1 METPEKKEIIRF
13 LDYSR
18 DHRVLIG
25 DLIES
30 VNKIIQD
37 AFQNLTDG
45 FAGLGTRSLASKK
58 EAEAKIEEAYT
69 TEHDEQESFQ
79 AAQNSVDDLLKRME
93 DGRPISDVN
102 IPQDGSLFSKGWEA
116 VSFLDKEVSDILFT
130 LMGSLSFDDVIRQ
143 RLGRLSDF
151 IKLELSFLEEVKSGP
166 LDFENEKVLKLVD
179 SYLGKM
185 KKELRSP
192 GAADI
197 YDMFLAQY
205 EHTMKSDSSRRG
217 FVHLSEF
224 LALSSMLVSELTTEV
239 SYLLTEAVTT
249 ATDGIYGLDSK
260 TVKGKAHALSRMRQ
274 QEDGTFKNEVV
285 NTDEGGEVQQFLQQ
299 LSEKIDGSIFEMVG
313 VLSFGDVA
321 TQRLQTS
328 SGLAKHLACLQLS
341 SCKDSL
347 ALDEDVMDRRIAICH
362 KNSFSCFVT
371 EEDKRIFKKVYSKGA

>member
-1 METPEKKEIIRF
+1 METPEKKEVVRF

-18 DHRVLIG
+18 DHRVLVG

-45 FAGLGTRSLASKK
+45 FAGLGSKSLASKK
-58 EAEAKIEEAYT
+58 EAESKIEEAYT
-69 TEHDEQESFQ
+69 TEHEEHANFS

-93 DGRPISDVN
+93 DGRSISDVN

-116 VSFLDKEVSDILFT
+116 VSFLDREISDILFI

-143 RLGRLSDF
+143 RLERLVNF
-151 IKLELSFLEEVKSGP
+151 IKLELRFLEEVKSEA
-166 LDFENEKVLKLVD
+166 LDFENDKVLNLID
-179 SYLGKM
+179 TYLGEM
-185 KKELRSP
+185 KKELRSLR
-192 GAADI
+192 AAGI
-197 YDMFLAQY
+197 YDIFLAQY
-205 EHTMKSDSSRRG
+205 EHSIKSDSSRKG

-224 LALSSMLVSELTTEV
+224 LALSSMLLSELTEEV
-239 SYLLTEAVTT
+239 AYLLTEAVTT
-249 ATDGIYGLDSK
+249 ATAGIYGLDSK
-260 TVKGKAHALSRMRQ
+260 TGKGKDHALSRMRQ
-274 QEDGTFKNEVV
+274 QKDGTFKNEVV
-285 NTDEGGEVQQFLQQ
+285 NTDEGGEVQKFLHQ

-347 ALDEDVMDRRIAICH
+347 ALDEDVLNRRISICH